1 MRALPAVWT
10 EKTVVKKRGFTKRLL
25 LCYDNSV
32 QNALIG
38 KKGRMPSLQR
48 AAGRCKAVGSAV
60 TPVSYT
66 HLSWAFSSGWGILR
80 QRLCKPSPADGEGK
94 AGADK
99 SEKRNLHPAGRP
111 ALKRKFLYRIS
122 HLSGA
127 EKPRLIFL
135 RCFSACGATNTALKL
150 PG

>member
-60 TPVSYT
+60 TLP
-66 HLSWAFSSGWGILR
+66 LE
-80 QRLCKPSPADGEGK
+80 QPAEQ
-94 AGADK
+94 ADK
-99 SEKRNLHPAGRP
+99 VGPDGVPPVIKGGHFTMP
-111 ALKRKFLYRIS
+111 
-122 HLSGA
+122 LSGYSTYQ
-127 EKPRLIFL
+127 EEWYHGGFFTFVSCMCRGRRFFL
-135 RCFSACGATNTALKL
+135 SPTKNLCRTRRKGLE
-150 PG
+150 